1 MLIQRGHLRGGI
13 SRRFNRGVTL
23 LEALISLAL
32 GVIVTGAMVSLMG
45 NSMGSATRIIEMSQL
60 TDELRNTMHLIT
72 RDIRRSNYSP
82 LSHLCYGNSD
92 CGSDGT
98 ITSHGDISIS
108 SVIQTD
114 DCVTFNLDRAW
125 DDDGGSTNN
134 NAGGFRR
141 ALSGG
146 VGVIEMWIGDASP
159 NCSAASGG
167 DWVPVTDPGF
177 VEITQFTVDDDD
189 SFSETVEEEGGSSFT
204 QRVRQINITIAGELT
219 MDSDINRTLIDEI
232 RVRND
237 HFFH

>member
-1 MLIQRGHLRGGI
+1 MLTQGRQSRGRGL
-13 SRRFNRGVTL
+13 RRFSRGVTL

-72 RDIRRSNYSP
+72 RDIRRANYSP

-92 CGSDGT
+92 CGTDGT
-98 ITSHGDISIS
+98 ITSHGDVVISGN
-108 SVIQTD
+108 
-114 DCVTFNLDRAW
+114 CVTFNLDRAW
-125 DDDGGSTNN
+125 GDDGASTNN
-134 NAGGFRR
+134 NAGGFRLGS
-141 ALSGG
+141 AGG
-146 VGVIEMWIGDASP
+146 TGVVEMWIGDDSP
-159 NCSAASGG
+159 PCGSADD

-177 VEITQFTVDDDD
+177 VDITQFTVDDSD
-189 SFSETVEEEGGSSFT
+189 SFTETVEEEGGGSFT

-219 MDSDINRTLIDEI
+219 MDSDINRTLVDEI

-237 HFFH
+237 HFYH

>member
-1 MLIQRGHLRGGI
+1 MLNQLRIAERSGSQRY
-13 SRRFNRGVTL
+13 SRGVTL

-60 TDELRNTMHLIT
+60 TDELRNTMHLVT
-72 RDIRRSNYSP
+72 RDIRRANYSP

-98 ITSHGDISIS
+98 ITGHGDISIS
-108 SVIQTD
+108 SVLQTD
-114 DCVTFNLDRAW
+114 DCVTFDLDRAW

-134 NAGGFRR
+134 DSGGFRR
-141 ALSGG
+141 TLSGG

-159 NCSAASGG
+159 NCNANSD
-167 DWVPVTDPGF
+167 DWVAVTDPGF
-177 VEITQFTVDDDD
+177 VDITQFTVDDDD
-189 SFSETVEEEGGSSFT
+189 SFEDTVSEEGGATFN
-204 QRVRQINITIAGELT
+204 QRVRQINITVSGQLI
-219 MDSDINRTLIDEI
+219 MDNDINRTLIDEI

-237 HFFH
+237 FISG